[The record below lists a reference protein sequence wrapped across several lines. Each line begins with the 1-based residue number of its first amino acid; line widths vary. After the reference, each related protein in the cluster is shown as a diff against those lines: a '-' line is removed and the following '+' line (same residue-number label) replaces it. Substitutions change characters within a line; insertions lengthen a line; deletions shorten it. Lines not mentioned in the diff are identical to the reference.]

1 MGGPAVTR
9 GTAVRAAVLDLVAVV
24 AFAALG
30 RRSHGEALAGTLV
43 VAAPF
48 AIGAAVG
55 WVVARA
61 WRDPLAPSVGAV
73 VWLGAAVAGL
83 ALRGAVFGRG
93 LAPSFMV
100 VSILTLGALIMGW
113 RAVAALLR
121 RRAPAVP
128 AP

>member
-1 MGGPAVTR
+1 MTR
-9 GTAVRAAVLDLVAVV
+9 GTAVRAAALDLVAVA

-30 RRSHGEALAGTLV
+30 RRSHGEALAGTIL

-48 AIGAAVG
+48 AMGAALG
-55 WVVARA
+55 WLAVRA
-61 WRDPLAPSVGAV
+61 WRDPLAIRTGVA

-100 VSILTLGALIMGW
+100 VAVVTLAVLIVGW
-113 RAVAALLR
+113 RAGAAVLR
-121 RRAPAVP
+121 RRASVAGST
-128 AP
+128 AR